1 MRDIGRTNAA
11 ITAAGWAVGLL
22 VTALVLWSPF
32 VAFGYRN
39 PALHLMLDTVDACV
53 ALLVAYLVY
62 GRFTREGRLQDLLLT
77 NGLVLLAVSGLVLSY
92 AADALSRFAPGTLD
106 VWLPLTVRVLG
117 GLLIAAAALAGDVS
131 VRRFVRRRPSSTI
144 SAAVVLLVLAVCVAL
159 WTLRTQLPL
168 ALDPGYVP
176 TSTDGPLIGAHSLFV
191 VGQAIAALSFFV
203 ASVAFTVQA
212 TRRDDELLRWLGPAC
227 ALGAFARVNYALF
240 PSLYTDWLYTGDFL
254 RTGCYLLL
262 LVGAM
267 REMKQYWSA
276 QARAAVLDDRRRLAR
291 ELHDG
296 VVQEL
301 GFIRAES
308 HSLSE
313 DTPSRPRIIRSCD
326 RALDEARAAVHAL
339 GRAGDEPL
347 GFILH
352 RAARELAERYRVNLE
367 VDLDDSVEADADQK
381 HALMRIAREAVS
393 NAVRH
398 GKAERV
404 WVRLSQDQERR
415 RLTIQDDGTG
425 FDVPAVVASGGGY
438 GLTSMR
444 ERARAL
450 PGSFSLEAASDSGS
464 VVTVTW

>member
-1 MRDIGRTNAA
+1 MRDIGRTNAT

-22 VTALVLWSPF
+22 VTALVLWSP
-32 VAFGYRN
+32 VLAFGYRN

-62 GRFTREGRLQDLLLT
+62 GRFTREGRLQDLLLA

-92 AADALSRFAPGTLD
+92 AAAALSRFAAGTFD
-106 VWLPLTVRVLG
+106 IWLPLAVRVLG
-117 GLLIAAAALAGDVS
+117 GLLIAASALAGDIS
-131 VRRFVRRRPSSTI
+131 ARRFIRRRPSAAI
-144 SAAVVLLVLAVCVAL
+144 AAAVILAVLLLSLVL
-159 WTLRTQLPL
+159 WSLRAGLPL
-168 ALDPGYVP
+168 ALDPAYVP
-176 TSTDGPLIGAHSLFV
+176 TSTDGPLTAAHPLFIL
-191 VGQAIAALSFFV
+191 GQAIAALSFFV
-203 ASVAFTVQA
+203 ASIAFTVQA
-212 TRRDDELLRWLGPAC
+212 TRRNDELLRWLGPAC

-262 LVGAM
+262 LIGAM

-301 GFIRAES
+301 GYIRSES

-313 DTPSRPRIIRSCD
+313 DMPSRSRIIRSCD

-367 VDLDDSVEADADQK
+367 VDLDDSVDADTEQK
-381 HALMRIAREAVS
+381 HALMRITREAVS

-404 WVRLSQDQERR
+404 WVRLSQDGAHRQ
-415 RLTIQDDGTG
+415 LTVQDDGTG
-425 FDVPAVVASGGGY
+425 FDVPAVGRRRRR
-438 GLTSMR
+438 L
-444 ERARAL
+444 RARPACATA
-450 PGSFSLEAASDSGS
+450 PAPCRDRSRWKRHPIRGA
-464 VVTVTW
+464 W

>member
-1 MRDIGRTNAA
+1 MREVGRTNSA
-11 ITAAGWAVGLL
+11 ITAAGWAVGLV
-22 VTALVLWSPF
+22 VTALVLWSPV
-32 VAFGYRN
+32 VAVGYRN

-62 GRFTREGRLQDLLLT
+62 GRFTRKGRLQDLLLA
-77 NGLVLLAVSGLVLSY
+77 NGLVLLALSGLVLSY
-92 AADALSRFAPGTLD
+92 AVDALGPFAEGSID
-106 VWLPLTVRVLG
+106 IWLPLSVRVLG
-117 GLLIAAAALAGDVS
+117 GLLIAAAALVGDKS
-131 VRRFVRRRPSSTI
+131 VRRSLGRRP
-144 SAAVVLLVLAVCVAL
+144 AAMTSGAVLLLVGLLCVAL
-159 WTLRTQLPL
+159 WALRTQLPL
-168 ALDPGYVP
+168 ALDPDYVP
-176 TSTDGPLIGAHSLFV
+176 RSTDPPFTAAHPLLIL
-191 VGQAIAALSFFV
+191 GQAVAAVSFFV

-212 TRRDDELLRWLGPAC
+212 TRRNDALLRWLGPAC

-301 GFIRAES
+301 GYIRSES
-308 HSLSE
+308 HSIPE
-313 DTPSRPRIIRSCD
+313 DAPARQRIIRACD
-326 RALDEARAAVHAL
+326 RALDEARAAVNAL

-352 RAARELAERYRVNLE
+352 RAARELAERYRINLE
-367 VDLDDSVEADADQK
+367 VDLDDSVEADREQK
-381 HALMRIAREAVS
+381 HALMRITREAVS

-398 GKAERV
+398 GKAQRV
-404 WVRLSQDQERR
+404 WVRLSQGQDHRQLR
-415 RLTIQDDGTG
+415 IQDDGTG
-425 FDVPAVVASGGGY
+425 FDVAAADGSGY

-444 ERARAL
+444 DRARAL
-450 PGSFSLEAASDSGS
+450 PGSFTLEAAADSGS
-464 VVTVTW
+464 AVTVTW